1 MPTIE
6 YDETYKGH
14 GECGTIT
21 CAFHGCD
28 VKVRYNCDAATRPI
42 YCLKH
47 TKEKILRGHTDVRA
61 KNTAIKRRSMQEL
74 IEEK

>member
-21 CAFHGCD
+21 CAAPGCD
-28 VKVRYNCDAATRPI
+28 IKVRYNCDAATRPI
-42 YCLKH
+42 YCSKH
-47 TKEKILRGHTDVRA
+47 TKERQSQGKTELRS
-61 KNTAIKRRSMQEL
+61 KNLPVKRRSMQEL